1 METNVFNNENG
12 LIFGMSEKV
21 HGDMKIWP
29 GEGNT
34 HARANRKIF
43 FESKGLAVDNVMS
56 ALVVHGDKIFTVKEK
71 LGGYYADGYD
81 ALITNVPGVILAITA
96 ADCPPIFFFDPINK
110 VVAMAH
116 SGWRGTVLNIA
127 EKTVKAM
134 VSQYGSLTTDIEVF
148 VGPHIRVCHFQVG
161 SETAEQFSSMHVVK
175 RNNNLHVDLGGE
187 IFAQLLRAGLLVE
200 NISLSY
206 ECTSCDEKYFSHRRD
221 KFTRVQAGIA
231 YLGLNLGI

>member
-1 METNVFNNENG
+1 METNVFNNEKG
-12 LIFGMSEKV
+12 LIFGMSEKI
-21 HGDMKIWP
+21 HGDMKVWP

-34 HARANRKIF
+34 HALANRRNF
-43 FESKGLAVDNVMS
+43 FESKGLAVGDVIS

-96 ADCPPIFFFDPINK
+96 ADCSPILFSDPINK

-148 VGPHIRVCHFQVG
+148 IGPHIRACHFQVG
-161 SETAEQFSSMHVVK
+161 SETAQQFSSSHVIK
-175 RNNNLHVDLGGE
+175 RDDNLYVDLGGV
-187 IFAQLLRAGLLVE
+187 ILDQLLRAGLLIE
-200 NISLSY
+200 NMSVSH
-206 ECTSCDEKYFSHRRD
+206 ECTFCDEKYFSFRRD
-221 KFTRVQAGIA
+221 KPERVQAGIA
-231 YLGLNLGI
+231 YLGLR